1 MNNIGRPRKIVL
13 EADIRDAMKNTLSNT
28 GASKFLGISYNHY
41 KKWAKQYFEKSGQ
54 TLFDS
59 HLAID
64 TETGK
69 MKRYVKR
76 VVDKREGVSL
86 DKILNNEYSRRYP
99 LYRLKHRLFRA
110 GHKAECCENCGFDT
124 RRFIDKNTPLI
135 LFQDSD
141 DRDDYSL
148 DNLKVFCYNCYY
160 LHIGNIFGHKSGYR
174 TERPEIKELKEH
186 RETNIK
192 IDEHGLPTNLEEY
205 EAKGQGNVIEGGG
218 SQISRED
225 ILKEVN
231 KLKNK

>member
-1 MNNIGRPRKIVL
+1 MNKIGRPRKIVL
-13 EADIRDAMKNTLSNT
+13 ESDIRDAMKNTLSNT
-28 GASKFLGISYNHY
+28 EAAKYLGISYNHY
-41 KKWAKQYFEKSGQ
+41 KKWSKQYFDKSGK
-54 TLFDS
+54 TLFDE

-64 TETGK
+64 AETGK

-148 DNLKVFCYNCYY
+148 ENLKVFCYNCYY

-192 IDEHGLPTNLEEY
+192 IDDHGLPTNLEEY
-205 EAKGQGNVIEGGG
+205 EAKGQGNTIEGGG

-231 KLKNK
+231 K